1 MRRQRGIAL
10 VLVLWMVVLLAV
22 IAGALGTTSRSGV
35 AMITNLRQ
43 EHQARALVEAGLQFM
58 MLQLTWRNLP
68 VEDNPWPADGRLHPW
83 TFAGQRIWIGAQPE
97 NARLGLNAV
106 DEKQLGRL
114 LHALGLPDEQAE
126 ALRDAI
132 LDWRDADDGRRPQG
146 AEDDDYRAAGRPLT
160 TKPANARSA
169 AAYTASGPNQNLLV
183 SWSRVFRD
191 VVQGQDPRVALH
203 DARPEAEFKGDKIRA
218 IRGGHIP
225 GAINLTGVD
234 AANHKNEQTFKPIDE
249 IRAAFVKAGITP
261 DKTVYTYCHSSDRA
275 AHAYMVLKHLL
286 GYPDVKVY
294 EGAWKEWGN
303 LTALPAANETLP

>member
-1 MRRQRGIAL
+1 MRRRSLSLSILTAIL
-10 VLVLWMVVLLAV
+10 VLVFLATPALAGLLVSVDWLADHKDDPNVVVVDVQNKPPSYAKGH
-22 IAGALGTTSRSGV
+22 IPGALRVVRHVDLEDPNRYPPNKYPGREQF
-35 AMITNLRQ
+35 L
-43 EHQARALVEAGLQFM
+43 ALM
-58 MLQLTWRNLP
+58 
-68 VEDNPWPADGRLHPW
+68 
-83 TFAGQRIWIGAQPE
+83 
-97 NARLGLNAV
+97 ARLGISNQTTVVAYDDHHGIFASRFLFVMELYGHDTAKLKLLNGGIKAW
-106 DEKQLGRL
+106 Q
-114 LHALGLPDEQAE
+114 
-126 ALRDAI
+126 
-132 LDWRDADDGRRPQG
+132 
-146 AEDDDYRAAGRPLT
+146 AAGRPLT

>member
-1 MRRQRGIAL
+1 MRRRSLSLSILTATL
-10 VLVLWMVVLLAV
+10 VLVFLSTPALAGLLVSVDWLAGHKDDPNVVVVDVQNKPPSYAKGH
-22 IAGALGTTSRSGV
+22 IPGALRVVRHVDLEDPNRYPPNKYPGREQF
-35 AMITNLRQ
+35 L
-43 EHQARALVEAGLQFM
+43 ALM
-58 MLQLTWRNLP
+58 
-68 VEDNPWPADGRLHPW
+68 
-83 TFAGQRIWIGAQPE
+83 
-97 NARLGLNAV
+97 ARLGISNQTTVVAYDDHHGIFASRFLFVMELYGHDTAKLKLLNGGIKAW
-106 DEKQLGRL
+106 Q
-114 LHALGLPDEQAE
+114 
-126 ALRDAI
+126 
-132 LDWRDADDGRRPQG
+132 
-146 AEDDDYRAAGRPLT
+146 AAGRPLT

-203 DARPEAEFKGDKIRA
+203 DARPKAEFKGDKIRA